1 HDHQEP
7 SRGGRQDPGAPAL
20 PGARD
25 VRGAP
30 PPRALRRHRLSRR
43 PAGRGHPAGGA
54 RGDGGRRVRRD
65 HLEPALPDGAAAG
78 GGPRGDRARLRQ
90 SLRPRGG
97 GGVPADSAGPA
108 GGDHPPLRASD
119 ERRRGGRP
127 GSGPSTLNAAAKKK
141 ILVVDDAGPVVVL
154 CVNVLQALG
163 YAVKGANR
171 GETAVELLR
180 KAPFD
185 LMVLDYKM
193 PGMTGFD
200 VYQQAKA
207 LYPDIAVVLVTGH
220 GSPEV
225 VTEANRMGFDS

>member
-1 HDHQEP
+1 
-7 SRGGRQDPGAPAL
+7 
-20 PGARD
+20 
-25 VRGAP
+25 
-30 PPRALRRHRLSRR
+30 
-43 PAGRGHPAGGA
+43 
-54 RGDGGRRVRRD
+54 
-65 HLEPALPDGAAAG
+65 
-78 GGPRGDRARLRQ
+78 
-90 SLRPRGG
+90 
-97 GGVPADSAGPA
+97 
-108 GGDHPPLRASD
+108 
-119 ERRRGGRP
+119 
-127 GSGPSTLNAAAKKK
+127 LNQAKTR
-141 ILVVDDAGPVVVL
+141 ILIVDDAGPVVVL

-180 KAPFD
+180 KERFD

-225 VTEANRMGFDS
+225 VNEANRMGFDSILLKPFTSEELRGTVERVLTDRKQDAR

>member
-1 HDHQEP
+1 MNQP
-7 SRGGRQDPGAPAL
+7 K
-20 PGARD
+20 
-25 VRGAP
+25 VR
-30 PPRALRRHRLSRR
+30 
-43 PAGRGHPAGGA
+43 
-54 RGDGGRRVRRD
+54 
-65 HLEPALPDGAAAG
+65 
-78 GGPRGDRARLRQ
+78 
-90 SLRPRGG
+90 
-97 GGVPADSAGPA
+97 
-108 GGDHPPLRASD
+108 
-119 ERRRGGRP
+119 
-127 GSGPSTLNAAAKKK
+127 
-141 ILVVDDAGPVVVL
+141 ILIVDDAGPVVVL

-180 KAPFD
+180 KERFD

-225 VTEANRMGFDS
+225 VTEANRMGFDSILLKPFTSEELRGTVEKVLTDRKQDAR